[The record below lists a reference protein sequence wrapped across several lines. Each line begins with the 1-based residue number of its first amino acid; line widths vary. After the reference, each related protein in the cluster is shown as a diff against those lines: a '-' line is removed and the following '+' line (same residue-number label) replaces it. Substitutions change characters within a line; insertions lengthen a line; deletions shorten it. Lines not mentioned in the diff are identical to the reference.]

1 MKLLS
6 KLNLIFCSFL
16 LLIGTLGSCQPTEKA
31 NINHDSSYSEGNNDS
46 DSSRKHKKKHKKRN
60 RRENSDNENSKYGSE
75 NRSNDTQT
83 DIRTGNAP
91 EKALKVLK
99 YVREN
104 GVAIDGYVGGR
115 KFGNYEG
122 LLPKND
128 ASGKRINYQE
138 WDVNPKVNGK
148 NRGTERLITGSD
160 GKAYYTNDHYR
171 SFVEVRN

>member
-1 MKLLS
+1 MKLFS
-6 KLNLIFCSFL
+6 KLNILFCFFFL
-16 LLIGTLGSCQPTEKA
+16 LLGTLASCQPSEKSTV
-31 NINHDSSYSEGNNDS
+31 NDDNSYSTDS
-46 DSSRKHKKKHKKRN
+46 DSTRGHKKKHRKRHK
-60 RRENSDNENSKYGSE
+60 RDDSEREDSKYSSE
-75 NRSNDTQT
+75 NRSNETKT
-83 DIRTGNAP
+83 DIKTGNAP
-91 EKALKVLK
+91 DKALKVLK